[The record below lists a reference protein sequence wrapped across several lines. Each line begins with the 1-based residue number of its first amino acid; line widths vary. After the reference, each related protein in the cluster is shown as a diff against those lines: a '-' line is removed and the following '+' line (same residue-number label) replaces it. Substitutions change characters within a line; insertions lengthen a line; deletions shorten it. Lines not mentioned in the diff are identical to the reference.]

1 MKYYNEILDL
11 GIFTRQD
18 IQRII
23 KNSKT
28 AESFLSRSLKKG
40 YIKRIKQNYYVA
52 IDIANNTPFCNKYVI
67 ATKLDKSNYIS
78 YHSALEYRGL
88 NNQVFNEVVYS
99 GHKRIND
106 FEFEYV
112 AYHFV
117 KSKCDLQIETNYDG
131 VKVTSIER
139 TMIDCIDQIDLAGG
153 IEEIYRAF
161 DSIHNINEDKLIE
174 TLKFYNKKVLYQRAG
189 YILET
194 FKNNLGISNATLD
207 YIHSQIGSSKCYLN
221 SSKKVSNTTL
231 NKKWNVCVPNYI
243 LTILS
248 KGSDD
253 NEL

>member
-23 KNSKT
+23 QNPKT

-40 YIKRIKQNYYVA
+40 YIKRIKQNYYIA

-117 KSKCDLQIETNYDG
+117 QSKCDLQIETNYDG

-194 FKNNLGISNATLD
+194 FKNNLGNKEIMEDFINGLSSD
-207 YIHSQIGSSKCYLN
+207 VKEYI
-221 SSKKVSNTTL
+221 
-231 NKKWNVCVPNYI
+231 NK
-243 LTILS
+243 
-248 KGSDD
+248 
-253 NEL
+253 EE